1 MIADTIRTILANL
14 TAFLCVAAIVGTA
27 LRKRSQHW
35 SRRYSS
41 WVILLA
47 VAVDRL
53 WAGLFQVFPAIASA
67 DRLAAKPFEFEIGV
81 ADNFSLLL
89 ALTIARAIASSIL
102 LWAALKRIL
111 PERPAE
117 TFHARA

>member
-1 MIADTIRTILANL
+1 
-14 TAFLCVAAIVGTA
+14 VGRP
-27 LRKRSQHW
+27 LPGFPS
-35 SRRYSS
+35 
-41 WVILLA
+41 
-47 VAVDRL
+47 DRL
-53 WAGLFQVFPAIASA
+53 CA